1 MPYDPTP
8 KSNVREKVAYY
19 LLGIGIGLV
28 LLGLIVWGRNRAQA
42 PSPANTAPAAAPSG
56 STGR

>member
-8 KSNVREKVAYY
+8 KSNVREKLAYY

-28 LLGLIVWGRNRAQA
+28 LLGLFVI
-42 PSPANTAPAAAPSG
+42 SP
-56 STGR
+56 